1 MPIALRKLYMF
12 KIFVIGAV
20 VYFIYRQIRRDPR
33 LTHKKPNP
41 FIQSRS
47 NAKESQN
54 IEDIDY
60 IEHK

>member
-12 KIFVIGAV
+12 KIFVICSV
-20 VYFIYRQIRRDPR
+20 VYLIYKQLWRDPR
-33 LTHKKPNP
+33 LSNKRPNP
-41 FIQSRS
+41 PIQPRS
-47 NAKESQN
+47 SQGESDR